1 MGNIRQA
8 IVRLEGLPRKEDHMN
23 IRTLKQAWW
32 HGRVARSLS
41 VTALAT
47 VPLAASAAS
56 VAAKPPP
63 EPRHPGGQRAFNA
76 GNACAD
82 AQGYIFWRYGEITL
96 DNVELRNHPRGEEKE
111 KSTRHHLYLKWEDED
126 GKHNKLVTSV
136 GAGGANTLEFDRK
149 EYRTSGMPR
158 KALASVCSTNCK
170 GKWKCGRPG

>member
-1 MGNIRQA
+1 MGNIRKA
-8 IVRLEGLPRKEDHMN
+8 IVRAEGLLSELDHMK
-23 IRTLKQAWW
+23 IHALKKAWW
-32 HGRVARSLS
+32 HRRVARRLS
-41 VTALAT
+41 ATALAT
-47 VPLAASAAS
+47 VLLATTAAS

-82 AQGYIFWRYGEITL
+82 AQGYIFWRYGEISL
-96 DNVELRNHPRGEEKE
+96 WNVELRNHPRGKDEG

-149 EYRTSGMPR
+149 EYRTSGMPK
-158 KALASVCSTNCK
+158 KALATVCTKNCK
-170 GKWKCGRPG
+170 GKWDCGRPG